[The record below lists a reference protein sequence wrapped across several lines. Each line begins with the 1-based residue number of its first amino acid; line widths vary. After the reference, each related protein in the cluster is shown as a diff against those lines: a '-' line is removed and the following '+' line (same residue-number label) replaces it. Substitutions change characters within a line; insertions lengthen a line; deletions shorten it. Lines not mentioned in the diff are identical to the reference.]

1 MWISYFS
8 IDFDYFSKHYEEEII
23 ENGIVCRD
31 MIRLAMELNKT
42 YNYLG
47 EEKMEVH
54 KAITAHSRKQNESVK
69 ACLQLD
75 AQREATIEVA
85 VSLASN
91 GKEFSVDVINVVTK
105 QINDLAKMVLPC
117 GVNMLQKK
125 WLWSM

>member
-47 EEKMEVH
+47 EDGS
-54 KAITAHSRKQNESVK
+54 T
-69 ACLQLD
+69 
-75 AQREATIEVA
+75 
-85 VSLASN
+85 
-91 GKEFSVDVINVVTK
+91 
-105 QINDLAKMVLPC
+105 
-117 GVNMLQKK
+117 
-125 WLWSM
+125 